1 MNNNTAKKAGGLL
14 SGILPIGIITLVF
27 LVIFTLSENKTST
40 EENQDAGEVLSEINA
55 GEYYEVLKVVDGDT
69 IQVNIDGS
77 VARIRLI
84 GIDSPESVDPRTP
97 VECFGNE
104 ASDYL
109 KSILEDNSV
118 RLLPDPTQGDEDQY
132 GRLLRYVYIK
142 NSDKPEEDTNI
153 AELILQNGYAFEFTY
168 DTPYQFQQKFQE
180 LEEEAMTN
188 KRGLW
193 NDANCSY

>member
-27 LVIFTLSENKTST
+27 LVIFTLSENKNST

-55 GEYYEVLKVVDGDT
+55 GEYYEVLKIVDGDT